1 MCGQWLLILLALTFT
16 EEKFFILVK
25 SSLSI
30 IYFMDCALGVV
41 SKKSLPYPWSS
52 KFSPLLSW
60 KFIALYFTFR
70 SMSHFELIFVKGVR
84 PVSRFCY
91 LLIYLN
97 LYIQVLR
104 HHLLKRLSQ
113 LHCNTFSPKISLL
126 YICGLISVVSIIN
139 SLLSLM

>member
-1 MCGQWLLILLALTFT
+1 M
-16 EEKFFILVK
+16 FIFINIIRCVFANIYVW
-25 SSLSI
+25 SVASHSLGIDFHRREVFHFSEVQFII

-52 KFSPLLSW
+52 KFSPLLPW

-104 HHLLKRLSQ
+104 HHLLKRLS
-113 LHCNTFSPKISLL
+113 
-126 YICGLISVVSIIN
+126 
-139 SLLSLM
+139 